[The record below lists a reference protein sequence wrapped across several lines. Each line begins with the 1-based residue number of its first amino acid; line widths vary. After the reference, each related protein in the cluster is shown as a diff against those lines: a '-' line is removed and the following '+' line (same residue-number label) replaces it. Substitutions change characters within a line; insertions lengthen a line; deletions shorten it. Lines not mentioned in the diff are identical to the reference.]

1 MERPNELTNFELMEN
16 QKVYTLSTYEEY
28 GSTGVIATL
37 NPDNLP
43 SMLATL
49 KYANEAEAKA
59 LARIKENG
67 YPIDPNGHDLSKD
80 WGGIMLHIVELI
92 P

>member
-1 MERPNELTNFELMEN
+1 MEN
-16 QKVYTLSTYEEY
+16 QKVYTLSTYEEH

-37 NPDNLP
+37 NPENLP
-43 SMLATL
+43 SMLATF
-49 KYANEAEAKA
+49 KYANETEVKA

-67 YPIDPNGHDLSKD
+67 YPIDPDGHDLSKD
-80 WGGIMLHIVELI
+80 WGGIQLHIVELI